1 MYSILSNTLVD
12 EQDNPFMYRFL
23 SNPVQVSGDSF
34 KEKVSPD
41 PPVIML
47 VIILICSV
55 LIGLFLHQYAGF
67 NQWIHFLLFMLM
79 TITVGL
85 VISIYGLNIYTMNDA
100 QAVKWTILTVLLI
113 MALVSILR
121 ISFFISSFIGSLMTV
136 LFIVI
141 FTTPLLDLSLPN
153 FSMENPIAN
162 VFLNIQLGDNDGLI
176 LMLIVLALVAVICS
190 SIVYLRSGKSESSEE
205 SAHEA

>member
-1 MYSILSNTLVD
+1 
-12 EQDNPFMYRFL
+12 
-23 SNPVQVSGDSF
+23 
-34 KEKVSPD
+34 
-41 PPVIML
+41 
-47 VIILICSV
+47 
-55 LIGLFLHQYAGF
+55 
-67 NQWIHFLLFMLM
+67 M

-121 ISFFISSFIGSLMTV
+121 ISFFISSFIGSLITV

-176 LMLIVLALVAVICS
+176 LMLIVLALVAVLCS
-190 SIVYLRSGKSESSEE
+190 SIVYLRSDKSESSEE
-205 SAHEA
+205 SVHEA